1 MKIIAAVDKNWAIG
15 YKGNL
20 LVSLPEDQKG
30 TFRKYTLDSTVVYGR
45 KTLETFP
52 GQRLL
57 PGRKNVIMSR
67 NPAFSKEGAAILHSD
82 EELRGYIRDHETE
95 EIYIIGGEE
104 VYRKFLPFC
113 SEAIIS
119 KIDYAFESDA
129 FFPNLDIRPEWT
141 LLTES
146 EVIHS
151 EKGYDFSVCWYSNGN
166 VQPV

>member
-1 MKIIAAVDKNWAIG
+1 MKAIAAVDRNWAIG

-30 TFRKYTLDSTVVYGR
+30 TFRKYTLDTTVVYGR

-57 PGRKNVIMSR
+57 PGRKNIILSR
-67 NPAFSKEGAAILHSD
+67 NPGFEKEGALILHSD
-82 EELRGYIRDHETE
+82 QELVSYAGEHEEE
-95 EIYIIGGEE
+95 EIFIIGGEE

-119 KIDYAFESDA
+119 KIDFAFESDA
-129 FFPNLDIRPEWT
+129 FFPNLDILAGWT
-141 LLTES
+141 LLAES
-146 EVIHS
+146 EIIHS
-151 EKGYDFSVCWYSNGN
+151 EKGYDFRVCRYGN
-166 VQPV
+166 SSVQPV

>member
-1 MKIIAAVDKNWAIG
+1 MKAIAAVDKNWAIG
-15 YKGNL
+15 CKGNL
-20 LVSLPEDQKG
+20 LISLPEDQKG

-57 PGRKNVIMSR
+57 PGRKNIILSR
-67 NPAFSKEGAAILHSD
+67 NQSFAKEGAVILHSD
-82 EELRGYIRDHETE
+82 EELRSYIKDHDAE

-119 KIDYAFESDA
+119 KIDFAFESDA

-151 EKGYDFSVCWYSNGN
+151 GKGYDFSVCRYSNGS
-166 VQPV
+166 VQPA